1 VNLVV
6 CRPGRFCTEEGPS
19 SADFGSAAMD
29 EPPQLL
35 PTVGSD
41 PAARLAWP
49 PKDGFRQV
57 PPKVSGRRIR
67 LSKVRHGNR
76 TGRVGGGR

>member
-1 VNLVV
+1 
-6 CRPGRFCTEEGPS
+6 
-19 SADFGSAAMD
+19 MD
-29 EPPQLL
+29 EPPPLL

-49 PKDGFRQV
+49 PKEGYRPA
-57 PPKVSGRRIR
+57 PPKVSERGIR

-76 TGRVGGGR
+76 TGCASAGRG